1 MGKWV
6 LKRFMTKL
14 FESGFTINRC
24 AVDGL
29 ASRGISCEA
38 FASFPSAFA
47 VLIINSDHRDGAL
60 PGRNR
65 LVTVIVN
72 LFLLM
77 RYHSTSLPVALQ
89 PTF

>member
-1 MGKWV
+1 MGGWV

-38 FASFPSAFA
+38 FASFPSALA
-47 VLIINSDHRDGAL
+47 VLIKIVIIVMAL
-60 PGRNR
+60 FPGM
-65 LVTVIVN
+65 VN
-72 LFLLM
+72 LLLPLCP
-77 RYHSTSLPVALQ
+77 RCGNRSGG
-89 PTF
+89 